1 MCKQINF
8 YHILGK
14 NVSRSG
20 KAAGPLPQQRLSS
33 VGNQTPTAMLYC
45 DKLFYQDQL
54 TKKK

>member
-1 MCKQINF
+1 MCKQMNF

-33 VGNQTPTAMLYC
+33 VGTQTPTAMLYC